1 MTIEKINKVAE
12 QVDILIIGAG
22 PSGAVAAAIVAK
34 QGLTVKVVERE
45 VFPRFVIGE
54 SLIPIVMEPL
64 EEAGFLDVLMEQGYQ
79 KKFGARFIKQDKVC
93 EFDFAE
99 QFTPGWTW
107 TWQLPRAHFDKC
119 LTDQLVARGIDI
131 AFGTSVT
138 GIEFNGTDSVTT
150 VVDREGNESQI
161 AAKYIIDASGY
172 GRVIPRLFNLDKP
185 SVQPSRTGMFVHVQD
200 VNRPEGREGE
210 QITFVVVRQDVWMWV
225 IPFSDGTTSVGFVG
239 NTDFINRYEGTPEE
253 RIRLMIADEDYYAE
267 RLKDVPFLFEPKTI
281 NGYSSSVKKL
291 YGDGFA
297 LTGNSAEFLDPVF
310 SSGVAFALE
319 GGRLAAKL
327 ACKQVNGEVVDWQAD
342 FHDHMYQGVEA
353 FRTYVMAWYDGTLQ
367 DIFFSGMNNDTFKQ
381 QICSVLAGYVWD
393 QTNPFVKKHEKAVY
407 KLAAVINS
415 VSTD

>member
-1 MTIEKINKVAE
+1 MAE
-12 QVDILIIGAG
+12 QVDILVIGAG

-34 QGLTVKVVERE
+34 QGLKVKVVEKE
-45 VFPRFVIGE
+45 TFPRFVIGE
-54 SLIPIVMEPL
+54 SLIPLVMEPL
-64 EEAGFLDVLMEQGYQ
+64 EEAGFLPVLMEQGYQ
-79 KKFGARFIKQDKVC
+79 KKFGARFIKNGKVC

-119 LTDQLVARGIDI
+119 LTDQLLDRGIDI
-131 AFGTSVT
+131 AFGTTVT

-150 VVDREGNESQI
+150 IVDSTGNVNQI

-185 SVQPSRTGMFVHVQD
+185 SVQPSRTGMFVHVKD
-200 VNRPEGREGE
+200 INRPAGREGE

-225 IPFSDGTTSVGFVG
+225 IPFSDGITSVGFVG

-253 RIRLMIADEDYYAE
+253 RIRLMIGDEEYYAE
-267 RLKDVPFLFEPKTI
+267 RLRDVPFLFEPKSI

-291 YGDGFA
+291 YGEGFA

-327 ACKQVNGEVVDWQAD
+327 ACRQVKGETIDWQTD
-342 FHDHMYQGVEA
+342 FHDYMYLGVEA

-367 DIFFSGMNNDTFKQ
+367 DIFFSDLNNQKFKQ

-393 QTNPFVKKHEKAVY
+393 QSNPFVRKHRKAVY
-407 KLAAVINS
+407 KLAEVLNTIG
-415 VSTD
+415 TD